1 MHEIRPI
8 NAAETDEFLELL
20 CSVFGLDL
28 KAARTIFYQ
37 EPLFDLNRKWALFD
51 QGRMI
56 SILTTSPLRFGWGRA
71 AGIAGVATLP
81 EARGKGLAAKLMET
95 AMAATRELG
104 ESAFILF
111 AADARLYSQ
120 LGFKVADEVIRG
132 EVAASAPEDEPR
144 ILDQSE
150 VKTIYTKWAAERND
164 RLVRTS
170 QKWEAWTW
178 TLKHC
183 EERGQGY
190 VCIEPVLLREA
201 ILPGVRGSWPV
212 PLGTIF
218 YGLTRTAEAI
228 EVPLISTRREMMV
241 MTHGFP
247 EPPVMFMTDQF

>member
-8 NAAETDEFLELL
+8 NATETDEFLELL

-51 QGRMI
+51 HGRMV

-71 AGIAGVATLP
+71 AGVAGVATLP
-81 EARGKGLAAKLMET
+81 EARGKGLAAKLMRAAMT
-95 AMAATRELG
+95 AASDLG
-104 ESAFILF
+104 EPAFILF

-120 LGFKVADEVIRG
+120 LGFKVVDDVIRG
-132 EVAASAPEDEPR
+132 EVSASAPGDEPR
-144 ILDQSE
+144 ILEQSE
-150 VKTIYTKWAAERND
+150 VRSIYTRWATERTD

-183 EERGQGY
+183 EERGSGY

-201 ILPGVRGSWPV
+201 ILPGVQGPWPV
-212 PLGTIF
+212 PQGTIF
-218 YGLTRTAEAI
+218 YGLSRTAETLGI
-228 EVPLISTRREMMV
+228 PLISSRKEMMV